1 MHKKPSGVWIM
12 PYTTIDNPELYF
24 QTKVYIA
31 DQQDNRAITFDGSEN
46 MQPDF
51 IWNKNLDQA
60 VTHMIFDSVRG
71 VTKDLAPDQTSAEA
85 TSTDH
90 LKSFDTNGFTVS
102 TSWGNYATGNEYV
115 SWCWKAGGS
124 ASSNSNGSI
133 TTSVSANTTAGFSI
147 VSWTGNGT
155 DGASIG
161 HGLVNPNLCIIKR
174 RDASGH
180 SWFTGGYPN
189 TSLFANDGDHL
200 NLDSTGAL
208 SNSSTKE
215 IDLSTNSG
223 TTCTFVDSG
232 NDININGGT
241 FIGYFFK
248 NIKGYSKVGSYTGNG
263 SSDGTFIYTGFR
275 PAFVLQKKTS
285 GTSDWVIYDNKRD
298 PSNVVTKEQKIDNIT
313 EGNFTN
319 IDILSNGFKQRSN
332 YAYTNNS
339 GGTYIYMAFAES
351 PFVNSNGVPTN
362 AR

>member
-1 MHKKPSGVWIM
+1 MA
-12 PYTTIDNPELYF
+12 YTTIDDPTIYF
-24 QTKVYIA
+24 NTKLFTGNNSA
-31 DQQDNRAITFDGSEN
+31 NNSITGVGF
-46 MQPDF
+46 QPDF
-51 IWNKNLDQA
+51 IWFKNRDAANNHCL
-60 VTHMIFDSVRG
+60 VDSVRG
-71 VTKDLAPDQTSAEA
+71 RKALNSDLSSAETTLNA
-85 TSTDH
+85 D
-90 LKSFDTNGFTVS
+90 KDFQSFDSDGFTVDVVEQFNS
-102 TSWGNYATGNEYV
+102 FNKSGDSIVTWN
-115 SWCWKAGGS
+115 WKAGGS

-263 SSDGTFIYTGFR
+263 TNNNGSFFYCGFSPSVVIIKASSSSR
-275 PAFVLQKKTS
+275 N
-285 GTSDWVIYDNKRD
+285 WVILDNKRLGYND
-298 PSNVVTKEQKIDNIT
+298 KNYRLFPNLTNAEDTTSGIID
-313 EGNFTN
+313 FTA
-319 IDILSNGFKQRSN
+319 NGFKLMSN
-332 YAYTNNS
+332 NNTVNES
-339 GGTYIYMAFAES
+339 GVTYIVMAFAES

>member
-1 MHKKPSGVWIM
+1 MA
-12 PYTTIDNPELYF
+12 YTTIDKPTDYFNTKLYTGTGTSQSVTGVGF
-24 QTKVYIA
+24 SPSMSWFKQRNTVRGHILEDIVRGAGNTLFPHDSSAEQTGGAYL
-31 DQQDNRAITFDGSEN
+31 TS
-46 MQPDF
+46 
-51 IWNKNLDQA
+51 
-60 VTHMIFDSVRG
+60 FDS
-71 VTKDLAPDQTSAEA
+71 D
-85 TSTDH
+85 
-90 LKSFDTNGFTVS
+90 GFTLPSSNVGTNES
-102 TSWGNYATGNEYV
+102 GGTYASW
-115 SWCWKAGGS
+115 SWLAGGT
-124 ASSNSNGSI
+124 ASSNTDGSI
-133 TTSVSANTTAGFSI
+133 TSSVSANTTAGFSI

-263 SSDGTFIYTGFR
+263 TNNNGSFFYCGFSPSVVIIKASSSSR
-275 PAFVLQKKTS
+275 N
-285 GTSDWVIYDNKRD
+285 WVILDNKRLGYND
-298 PSNVVTKEQKIDNIT
+298 KNYRLFPNLTNAEDTTSGIID
-313 EGNFTN
+313 FTA
-319 IDILSNGFKQRSN
+319 NGFKLMSN
-332 YAYTNNS
+332 NNTVNES
-339 GGTYIYMAFAES
+339 GVTYIVMAFAES

>member
-1 MHKKPSGVWIM
+1 MA
-12 PYTTIDNPELYF
+12 YTTIDKPTDYFNTKLYTGTGTSQSVTGVGF
-24 QTKVYIA
+24 SPSMSWFKQRNTVRGHILEDIVRGAGNTLFPHDSSAEQTGGAYL
-31 DQQDNRAITFDGSEN
+31 TS
-46 MQPDF
+46 
-51 IWNKNLDQA
+51 
-60 VTHMIFDSVRG
+60 FDS
-71 VTKDLAPDQTSAEA
+71 D
-85 TSTDH
+85 
-90 LKSFDTNGFTVS
+90 GFTLPSSNVGTNES
-102 TSWGNYATGNEYV
+102 GGTYASW
-115 SWCWKAGGS
+115 SWLAGGT
-124 ASSNSNGSI
+124 ASSNTDGSI
-133 TTSVSANTTAGFSI
+133 TSSVSANTTAGFSI

-263 SSDGTFIYTGFR
+263 SSSDGTFIFTGFK
-275 PAFVLQKKTS
+275 PSFVLQKKTS

-298 PSNVVTKEQKIDNIT
+298 PSNVVTQELKPNSSAAESS
-313 EGNFTN
+313 FTN
-319 IDILSNGFKQRSN
+319 IDILSNGFKQRAN
-332 YAYTNNS
+332 YSYTNNS
-339 GGTYIYMAFAES
+339 GGSYIYMAFAES
-351 PFVNSNGVPTN
+351 PFVNSNGVPNN

>member
-1 MHKKPSGVWIM
+1 MA
-12 PYTTIDNPELYF
+12 YTTIDDPTIYF
-24 QTKVYIA
+24 NTKLFTGNNSA
-31 DQQDNRAITFDGSEN
+31 NNSITGVGF
-46 MQPDF
+46 QPDF
-51 IWNKNLDQA
+51 IWFKNRDAANNHCL
-60 VTHMIFDSVRG
+60 VDSVRG
-71 VTKDLAPDQTSAEA
+71 RKALNSDLSSAETTLNA
-85 TSTDH
+85 D
-90 LKSFDTNGFTVS
+90 KDFQSFDSDGFTVDVVEQFNS
-102 TSWGNYATGNEYV
+102 FNKSGDSIVTWN
-115 SWCWKAGGS
+115 WKAGGS

-263 SSDGTFIYTGFR
+263 NADGTFIYTGFR

-285 GTSDWVIYDNKRD
+285 GTSNWVIYDNKRD
-298 PSNVVTKEQKIDNIT
+298 TSNVVTQELKPDVSNAESS
-313 EGNFTN
+313 FTN
-319 IDILSNGFKQRSN
+319 IDILSNGFKQRAN

-339 GGTYIYMAFAES
+339 GGTYIYLAFAES
-351 PFVNSNGVPTN
+351 PFVNSNGVPNN